1 MSSQRELHDHFFREA
16 KRNGY
21 RSRAAYKLIE
31 INEKRHILKKGD
43 LVLDLGAAP
52 GSWLQ
57 VVSEQIG
64 SGGKVIGVD
73 LTEIE
78 GSLPENVITIQDD
91 VTTLTPTSFEGVTA
105 FDVILSDMAPST
117 TGTRTIDH
125 HGSVQ
130 LCNTALDLAATILKP
145 HGHLVMKVLEGE
157 VYRDLL
163 DRAADSFENAKGYK
177 PKASRSISTEMYIV
191 CLNRNEDIPKPIQLA
206 PTPTTSGWNN

>member
-177 PKASRSISTEMYIV
+177 PKASRSISTEMFIV
-191 CLNRNEDIPKPIQLA
+191 CLSRNEDMSKPVQLA
-206 PTPTTSGWNN
+206 PHPPTSGWN

>member
-1 MSSQRELHDHFFREA
+1 VSGQRELHDHFFREA

-73 LTEIE
+73 LTKIE

-91 VTTLTPTSFEGVTA
+91 VTTLTPTSFEDVTA

-117 TGTRTIDH
+117 SGTRTIDH

-177 PKASRSISTEMYIV
+177 PKASRSISTEMYI
-191 CLNRNEDIPKPIQLA
+191 RNEDMPKPIQLA
-206 PTPTTSGWNN
+206 PPPSSSGWNN

>member
-1 MSSQRELHDHFFREA
+1 MSGQRELHDHFFREA

-64 SGGKVIGVD
+64 SSGKVIGVD
-73 LTEIE
+73 LTEID

-91 VTTLTPTSFEGVTA
+91 VTTLTPTSFKDVPV

-125 HGSVQ
+125 HGSVS

-163 DRAADSFENAKGYK
+163 GRAVDSFEHAKGYK

-191 CLNRNEDIPKPIQLA
+191 CLNRNEDMPAPIQLA
-206 PTPTTSGWNN
+206 PPPPASGWNK